1 MRTVLVRIVFLAGDR
16 GRRMVE
22 AEQLRHDFADVVLAF
37 VGDEHARRDAVGL
50 AARHERFETS
60 LHAEVERHF
69 AVGANVGDVTVAE
82 RHKMACGKLGS
93 LLVVDAHGGVE
104 AALFRQTRV
113 DADDRH
119 ADGLELLD
127 LVGVDIEGDD
137 DYRVDVAAHR
147 QHVEEFTTFLDA
159 RHLVDGNVVSLVV
172 EDLVEAF
179 DDG

>member
-1 MRTVLVRIVFLAGDR
+1 MNDSKRP
-16 GRRMVE
+16 
-22 AEQLRHDFADVVLAF
+22 
-37 VGDEHARRDAVGL
+37 
-50 AARHERFETS
+50 

-93 LLVVDAHGGVE
+93 LLVVDAHGRAE
-104 AALFRQTRV
+104 TALFRQTRV

-119 ADGLELLD
+119 IDGLELID
-127 LVGVDIEGDD
+127 LVGVDIEGND

>member
-1 MRTVLVRIVFLAGDR
+1 M
-16 GRRMVE
+16 
-22 AEQLRHDFADVVLAF
+22 
-37 VGDEHARRDAVGL
+37 
-50 AARHERFETS
+50 
-60 LHAEVERHF
+60 ERHF

-137 DYRVDVAAHR
+137 DYRVDVAR
-147 QHVEEFTTFLDA
+147 TGSMSKNSRRSSMLDIW
-159 RHLVDGNVVSLVV
+159 
-172 EDLVEAF
+172 
-179 DDG
+179 

>member
-1 MRTVLVRIVFLAGDR
+1 
-16 GRRMVE
+16 MVE

-37 VGDEHARRDAVGL
+37 VGDEHARFDAVGL

-93 LLVVDAHGGVE
+93 LLVVDAHGRAE
-104 AALFRQTRV
+104 TALFRQTRV
-113 DADDRH
+113 DADDWH
-119 ADGLELLD
+119 IDGLELID
-127 LVGVDIEGDD
+127 LVGVDIEGND

-159 RHLVDGNVVSLVV
+159 RHLVDRNVVSLVV